1 MKYKVANLTFDGVDS
16 PLFHMGDI
24 DGNVG
29 SIIDSRF
36 PYGKFGWF
44 YGVMLAI
51 TIFHSSC
58 FPSEKRLRG
67 RQVLDVFPDRRDHRV
82 EWES

>member
-16 PLFHMGDI
+16 PLFYMGDI
-24 DGNVG
+24 DQNIGA
-29 SIIDSRF
+29 ILDSRF

-67 RQVLDVFPDRRDHRV
+67 RQVLDVFQDRRDHRV